1 MLMIYFRGR
10 PRQWKYD
17 RSGATSDII
26 FRSEVPYFWRPSF
39 TGTVDFRYCNRS
51 RDVGHTS
58 FVSVEHLEF
67 FICRLPFWSY
77 YYFWFTAATIYFWCS
92 NTSRDV
98 SHTSSASDD
107 LENVGLAFGILLVPL
122 AVLDL
127 LLLAIVDGRI

>member
-1 MLMIYFRGR
+1 MTEVARPQILFSVLKFRTSGGLHSLELSTSGIVIGR
-10 PRQWKYD
+10 
-17 RSGATSDII
+17 ATLVILHLC
-26 FRSEVPYFWRPSF
+26 PSASIM
-39 TGTVDFRYCNRS
+39 Y
-51 RDVGHTS
+51 
-58 FVSVEHLEF
+58 VEHLEF